1 MLMKFYLLLLSL
13 FCIHLTSA
21 FAQFPAGTKLRGIR
35 PTLTT
40 RNVFLNAPSATH
52 HTSDISLELTYGKF
66 IRENVAHGW
75 SITPGFGI
83 NSEITGWI
91 PQLKINYFNQRYVP
105 ITSGIY
111 AFAEGTVGVQTQLG
125 LSSGNYYKNPFLQS
139 YTAFAALNAGLTY
152 FYKNDWALEAKA
164 NLGTLSVSH
173 LRSKP
178 ESQTTAVSLES
189 SLSAQLFTLG
199 ITRYIGSGNSKSTI
213 FETDRNMP
221 YTAGQRYWEG
231 RVTSILNSIKPSKIN
246 SATTQYFNVGLS
258 TARFI
263 SDKQARGFGLTALFS
278 TSNAESELYPQSS
291 MKFGGAT
298 AFIFREHY
306 LPLGKKISLIGGVYL
321 TGSYTINRTKYLDQN
336 TTQQSLSI
344 APSIKP
350 AIQYQLTDQWAVTAH
365 IGTLSIASANLTLD
379 KERDYRNEPI
389 NRFQT
394 GLSFSPAYTI
404 GNSGISFR
412 YFPGRR

>member
-1 MLMKFYLLLLSL
+1 MKFYLLLLSL
-13 FCIHLTSA
+13 FCIHLTPASA
-21 FAQFPAGTKLRGIR
+21 QLPAGTKLRGIR

-40 RNVFLNAPSATH
+40 QNVFLKNPSTTH

-83 NSEITGWI
+83 NSEVTSWL
-91 PQLKINYFNQRYVP
+91 PQLKINYFNRRYVP
-105 ITSGIY
+105 VTSGIY
-111 AFAEGTVGVQTQLG
+111 AFAEGTVGVQSQLG

-139 YTAFAALNAGLTY
+139 YSAFAALNAGLTY
-152 FYKNDWALEAKA
+152 FYKNDWALEAEA

-178 ESQTTAVSLES
+178 ESQSTAVSLES

-213 FETDRNMP
+213 FETDHNTP

-231 RVTSILNSIKPSKIN
+231 RLSSNFNFIKPSAIN
-246 SATTQYFNVGLS
+246 SSNSQSINIGFS
-258 TARFI
+258 TARFV
-263 SDKQARGFGLTALFS
+263 SDKQARGFGLSAIFS
-278 TSNAESELYPQSS
+278 NLNAKSELYPPSS

-306 LPLGKKISLIGGVYL
+306 LPLGKKLSLIGSVYL
-321 TGSYTINRTKYLDQN
+321 TGFYTMNRTKHLEQN
-336 TTQQSLSI
+336 TTEHSLDI
-344 APSIKP
+344 NPSIRP
-350 AIQYQLTDQWAVTAH
+350 AIQYQLTDRWAVTAH

-379 KERDYRNEPI
+379 KQKDYSNEPV

-412 YFPGRR
+412 YFPGR

>member
-1 MLMKFYLLLLSL
+1 MKFYLLLLSL
-13 FCIHLTSA
+13 FCIHLTPASA
-21 FAQFPAGTKLRGIR
+21 QLPAGTKLRGIR

-40 RNVFLNAPSATH
+40 QNVFLKDPSTTH

-83 NSEITGWI
+83 NSEVTSWL
-91 PQLKINYFNQRYVP
+91 PQLKINYFNRRYVP
-105 ITSGIY
+105 VTSGIY
-111 AFAEGTVGVQTQLG
+111 AFAEGTVGVQSQLG

-139 YTAFAALNAGLTY
+139 YSAFATLNAGLTY

-178 ESQTTAVSLES
+178 ESHTTAVSLES

-213 FETDRNMP
+213 FETDQNTP

-231 RVTSILNSIKPSKIN
+231 RVTSNLNFIKSSKIN

-263 SDKQARGFGLTALFS
+263 SDKQSRGFGLTALFS
-278 TSNAESELYPQSS
+278 TSNAKSELHPKSS
-291 MKFGGAT
+291 IKFGGAN
-298 AFIFREHY
+298 AFIFRENY
-306 LPLGKKISLIGGVYL
+306 FPLGKKLSLIGGVYL

-350 AIQYQLTDQWAVTAH
+350 AIQYQLTDQWSVTAH
-365 IGTLSIASANLTLD
+365 IGSLSIASANFTFE
-379 KERDYRNEPI
+379 KEKGVSYVPTNH
-389 NRFQT
+389 FQT

>member
-1 MLMKFYLLLLSL
+1 MKFYPLLLSL
-13 FCIHLTSA
+13 FCIHLTPA
-21 FAQFPAGTKLRGIR
+21 FAQLPVGTNIWGIR

-40 RNVFLNAPSATH
+40 QNVSFTDPSTTH

-75 SITPGFGI
+75 HITPGFGI
-83 NSEITGWI
+83 NSEVMGWI
-91 PQLKINYFNQRYVP
+91 PQLKINYFNRRYVP

-111 AFAEGTVGVQTQLG
+111 ALAEGTVGVQTQLG

-139 YTAFAALNAGLTY
+139 YSAFAALNAGLTY

-213 FETDRNMP
+213 FETDQNTP
-221 YTAGQRYWEG
+221 YAVGQRYWEG
-231 RVTSILNSIKPSKIN
+231 RLTSNFNFIKPSAIN
-246 SATTQYFNVGLS
+246 SSNSQSINIGFS

-263 SDKQARGFGLTALFS
+263 SDKQARGFGLSAIFS
-278 TSNAESELYPQSS
+278 NLNAKSELYPRSS
-291 MKFGGAT
+291 IKFGGAT

-306 LPLGKKISLIGGVYL
+306 LPLSKKFSLIGGMYL
-321 TGSYTINRTKYLDQN
+321 TGSYTINHIKNIDQN
-336 TTQQSLSI
+336 NIKHALYIT
-344 APSIKP
+344 PSIRP
-350 AIQYQLTDQWAVTAH
+350 AIQYQVTNRWAITAH
-365 IGTLSIASANLTLD
+365 VGSLTVGSANFTFE
-379 KERDYRNEPI
+379 KEKGISYVPTNS
-389 NRFQT
+389 FQT